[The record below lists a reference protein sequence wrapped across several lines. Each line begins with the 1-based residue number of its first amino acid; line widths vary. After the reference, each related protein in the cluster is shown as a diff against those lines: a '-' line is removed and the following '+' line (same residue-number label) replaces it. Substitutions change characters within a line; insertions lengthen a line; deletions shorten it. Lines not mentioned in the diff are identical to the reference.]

1 MRILIS
7 RLNPTLEYMQI
18 TRKKTSLSADLDLE
32 IDSPPPPCR
41 TRVLTFRNMKAGLSE
56 QAILPADQKR
66 KRQPTLFYRC
76 DK

>member
-1 MRILIS
+1 MRILIF
-7 RLNPTLEYMQI
+7 RPKPMLEYMEF
-18 TRKKTSLSADLDLE
+18 TLKKPSLVSDLDLE

-56 QAILPADQKR
+56 QAILPADEKR

>member
-18 TRKKTSLSADLDLE
+18 TRKKPSLTSDLDLE

-56 QAILPADQKR
+56 QAILPADEKR